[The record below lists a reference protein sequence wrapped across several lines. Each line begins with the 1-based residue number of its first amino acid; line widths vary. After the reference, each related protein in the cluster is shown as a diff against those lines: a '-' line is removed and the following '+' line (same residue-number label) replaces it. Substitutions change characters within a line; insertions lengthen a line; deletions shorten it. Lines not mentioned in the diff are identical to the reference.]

1 MCNRVTGSYIS
12 FFFVCFLSLPSQ
24 SYAAHAWII
33 SLLYRSY
40 SSIETNKQKACVSV
54 PWSWTWSWKEAALAL
69 QYFERSGLKVSE
81 GLGMVMEMES
91 GDSQI
96 RTDKI

>member
-1 MCNRVTGSYIS
+1 MP
-12 FFFVCFLSLPSQ
+12 VCQCRGRGRGRKL
-24 SYAAHAWII
+24 
-33 SLLYRSY
+33 
-40 SSIETNKQKACVSV
+40 
-54 PWSWTWSWKEAALAL
+54 AALAL

-96 RTDKI
+96 RTEKI

>member
-12 FFFVCFLSLPSQ
+12 
-24 SYAAHAWII
+24 
-33 SLLYRSY
+33 
-40 SSIETNKQKACVSV
+40 CVSV
-54 PWSWTWSWKEAALAL
+54 PWAWTWSWKEAVPWPL

-96 RTDKI
+96 RTEKI

>member
-12 FFFVCFLSLPSQ
+12 C
-24 SYAAHAWII
+24 
-33 SLLYRSY
+33 
-40 SSIETNKQKACVSV
+40 ACVSV
-54 PWSWTWSWKEAALAL
+54 PWTWSWKEAALAL

-81 GLGMVMEMES
+81 GLGIVMEMES

-96 RTDKI
+96 RTEKI